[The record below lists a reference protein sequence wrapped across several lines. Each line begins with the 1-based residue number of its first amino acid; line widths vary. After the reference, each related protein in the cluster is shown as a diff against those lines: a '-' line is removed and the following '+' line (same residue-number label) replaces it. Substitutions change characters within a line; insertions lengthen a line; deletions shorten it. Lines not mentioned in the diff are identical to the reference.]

1 MNLLWLLIPDPFPPN
16 CVSRYVTLI
25 SHLAAGAADPAGF
38 PYLGLPLVSSHL
50 TATVGADV

>member
-1 MNLLWLLIPDPFPPN
+1 MKLLWLLIPDLFPPN

-38 PYLGLPLVSSHL
+38 PYLGLPLVSSHF